1 MKENTSYTR
10 VTGYLHKIF
19 KYVHEYFFA
28 GELPAPTITIQ
39 STPRCYGHF
48 TPWKSWTTSK
58 DGEQIGQVEINL
70 GAETL
75 NRPIENTVATMI
87 HECVHY
93 YCYLHNIKDT
103 SRNGSYHNKRFKAE
117 AEKRGLTISYDGRI
131 GWSIT
136 EPGEDVINFCIE
148 YNLQDIFI
156 HRNGAYYMPAGG
168 TKGTHGKAGAGE
180 DGEEPKKKTNNSIKW
195 VCPECGMIARTTKI
209 CRMMCMDCMK
219 ELEKA

>member
-1 MKENTSYTR
+1 MKVNTSYNRTI
-10 VTGYLHKIF
+10 TYLTKVF
-19 KYVHEYFFA
+19 KYINEYFFNN
-28 GELPAPTITIQ
+28 ELETPVITIQ
-39 STPRCYGHF
+39 STPKAYGHF
-48 TPWKSWTTSK
+48 TPWKSWTTAK

-180 DGEEPKKKTNNSIKW
+180 DGEEPKKKTSNSIKW